1 MPFVNM
7 NLLAQGYSGYGRL
20 TLGLDTEYDPKT
32 NVTKVK
38 FGDCLISSGS
48 IGGNLRIV
56 DVTINIRAT
65 DKPENVESAHISAQI
80 LAGPP
85 LLIRPPYPTVVSV
98 QHGDEETEKS
108 ISVQISANVII
119 TKNNERIIAHG
130 SSDNNFVTGTPSIV
144 HVGENRGTLYIYDD
158 GEWRVG
164 YLHAA
169 DGQKWNFGV
178 GYVILDT
185 DGLSVSYDDNGN
197 VTLSGL
203 PASHDENGNVVFSS
217 VSATEDGNGNVTL
230 I

>member
-7 NLLAQGYSGYGRL
+7 NLLAQGHSGYGRL
-20 TLGLDTEYDPKT
+20 QLVLGTEYNPKT

-38 FGDCLISSGS
+38 LVDCLISSGS
-48 IGGNLRIV
+48 ILGNLENV
-56 DVTINIRAT
+56 NVTIKISAT
-65 DKPENVESAHISAQI
+65 DKPENFESAHISARNVGSTS
-80 LAGPP
+80 LS
-85 LLIRPPYPTVVSV
+85 RPPYPAVVSV
-98 QHGDEETEKS
+98 QHGYEETKKS
-108 ISVQISANVII
+108 ISVHVYANVTINRNN
-119 TKNNERIIAHG
+119 KNIIASG
-130 SSDNNFVTGTPSIV
+130 SSDNNFVTGTASIV
-144 HVGENRGTLYIYDD
+144 HVGENRGTLFIYDN

-203 PASHDENGNVVFSS
+203 PVSHDGEGNVVFNSG
-217 VSATEDGNGNVTL
+217 SATEDGNGNVTL